1 MIKTAAA
8 ADGPACSAAQLQAAE
23 EWQRTFDSVPDLI
36 AIIDTEHRILRANKA
51 MAAFLGTTPEQCAGQ
66 LCYRCIHGMN
76 EPLQDCPHLQTLQD
90 LKQHNSDLYLDQ
102 TGTHLMVTT
111 TPLLNARGEV
121 YAIVHVARDIT
132 THKQAEAD
140 LKTAY
145 QQLDQRVEERT
156 AELATIINSTD
167 DMIWSADPVTF
178 GLCSWN
184 SSLARY
190 LKNSLNVSVAK
201 GMRLEE
207 IFSSHDYVLL
217 WQRLYRQT
225 LESGPHTREYTS
237 SNGKVILELN
247 FNLLRRDDGS
257 IFAISVFGKDI
268 TERKQAEQK
277 LQTLADEH
285 SSLVRNIPIGVY
297 KFRMTAGGEMG
308 FEYASPTCCAQLG
321 VSEEALLQDVTL
333 AFNAIHPDDLEP
345 FIQANRLAQQT
356 CKPFFWVGR
365 FKRGDE
371 IRWMQIES
379 LPTRLDNGDILW
391 NGIQS
396 DITERT
402 LAEQRVRDSE
412 ALLQAI
418 YQGAADGILI
428 ADIVSQRFVDANPAI
443 CNMLGYSR
451 NELLALGVADIHP
464 LAAVRQI
471 RENFVRQARGEI
483 KGNSDIPMLRK
494 DGTVFYADVNVSQLE
509 LEGGK
514 RYLAGIF
521 HDITERKQYEDDLNK
536 LATRYRTLLSVAHDG
551 IHLLNAQGH
560 LIEVNTAFCR
570 MLGYTEPE
578 IMALH
583 TEDWDV
589 AIPRN
594 ELAPLF
600 QELIEKPR
608 LFETRH
614 RRKDGSVIDVEI
626 SACGV
631 QLDNETCLYAASRD
645 ITERK
650 HTEEELR
657 QAKLA
662 ADAANQA
669 KSDFLANMSHEIRT
683 PMNGVIGMVQL
694 LHYTELTDEQ
704 REYLQTIEVSAEN
717 LLNIINDILDLSKI
731 EAGKVELEFADFSLQ
746 RCIQD
751 VLAMQMTRAMEKR
764 LKLETAL
771 TPELPLVVQGDQLRV
786 KQVLL
791 NLLSNAVKFT
801 EQGRVAVTTALLEK
815 QPDRVVVR
823 ISISDT
829 GIGMSSEILTRIF
842 DPFTQAD
849 ASTTRRFGGTGLG
862 LAICRQLAELM
873 GGRIWAESSPAK
885 GSSFHLE
892 LPFTLPRQTGTE
904 QCVQQLQPDTLQNG
918 TRLTVLVAEDNLI
931 NQKTCVLLLQKLG
944 HKTITAD
951 NGQLAIEAWQNNPL
965 NLILMDIQMPVLG
978 GVEALQLIR
987 AGDAATGRHTPVI
1000 ALTADALAG
1009 TQEKLLAAGFD
1020 GYLSK
1025 PIKLEQLKQ
1034 QLQAA
1039 TAA

>member
-1 MIKTAAA
+1 MI
-8 ADGPACSAAQLQAAE
+8 
-23 EWQRTFDSVPDLI
+23 
-36 AIIDTEHRILRANKA
+36 
-51 MAAFLGTTPEQCAGQ
+51 
-66 LCYRCIHGMN
+66 
-76 EPLQDCPHLQTLQD
+76 
-90 LKQHNSDLYLDQ
+90 
-102 TGTHLMVTT
+102 
-111 TPLLNARGEV
+111 
-121 YAIVHVARDIT
+121 
-132 THKQAEAD
+132 
-140 LKTAY
+140 
-145 QQLDQRVEERT
+145 
-156 AELATIINSTD
+156 
-167 DMIWSADPVTF
+167 
-178 GLCSWN
+178 
-184 SSLARY
+184 
-190 LKNSLNVSVAK
+190 
-201 GMRLEE
+201 
-207 IFSSHDYVLL
+207 
-217 WQRLYRQT
+217 
-225 LESGPHTREYTS
+225 
-237 SNGKVILELN
+237 
-247 FNLLRRDDGS
+247 
-257 IFAISVFGKDI
+257 
-268 TERKQAEQK
+268 
-277 LQTLADEH
+277 
-285 SSLVRNIPIGVY
+285 
-297 KFRMTAGGEMG
+297 AGGGMG

-345 FIQANRLAQQT
+345 FILANRLAKQT

-365 FKRGDE
+365 FKHGDE

-379 LPTRLDNGDILW
+379 LPTRLENGDILW

-396 DITERT
+396 
-402 LAEQRVRDSE
+402 
-412 ALLQAI
+412 
-418 YQGAADGILI
+418 
-428 ADIVSQRFVDANPAI
+428 
-443 CNMLGYSR
+443 
-451 NELLALGVADIHP
+451 
-464 LAAVRQI
+464 
-471 RENFVRQARGEI
+471 
-483 KGNSDIPMLRK
+483 
-494 DGTVFYADVNVSQLE
+494 
-509 LEGGK
+509 
-514 RYLAGIF
+514 
-521 HDITERKQYEDDLNK
+521 DITERKQYEDDLNK

-551 IHLLNAQGH
+551 IHLLNSQGH

-570 MLGYTEPE
+570 MLGYAEPE

-650 HTEEELR
+650 RTEEELR

-801 EQGRVAVTTALLEK
+801 EQGRVAVTTTLLEK
-815 QPDRVVVR
+815 QPDRAVVR
-823 ISISDT
+823 ISISDS

-842 DPFTQAD
+842 EPFTQAD

-873 GGRIWAESSPAK
+873 GGRIWAESSPGK

-892 LPFTLPRQTGTE
+892 LPFTLPRQTGAE
-904 QCVQQLQPDTLQNG
+904 QSVPQLQPDTLQNG

-931 NQKTCVLLLQKLG
+931 NQKTCVLLLHKLG

-951 NGQLAIEAWQNNPL
+951 NGQLAIAAWQTRTID
-965 NLILMDIQMPVLG
+965 LILMDIQMPVLG
-978 GVEALQLIR
+978 GVETLQLIR

-1009 TQEKLLAAGFD
+1009 TQEKLLADGFD

-1039 TAA
+1039 TTA